1 MFIAKNIK
9 YLRDKEWL
17 SQSKFAELFQ
27 LNRGNI
33 ASYEAGSEP
42 TLSVIISIANY
53 FNISIDDLIASDLS
67 ESIHRDGKKEEY
79 PEKEYT
85 TDISAIAEQKK
96 YSICTEK
103 DILINSLRETLEAQK
118 CDLKS
123 KDLAINALQE
133 ALSQIK
139 ARIEEYGISNSKRK

>member
-53 FNISIDDLIASDLS
+53 FNISIV
-67 ESIHRDGKKEEY
+67 SIETAKK
-79 PEKEYT
+79 KS
-85 TDISAIAEQKK
+85 IQKK
-96 YSICTEK
+96 NIQ
-103 DILINSLRETLEAQK
+103 LIF
-118 CDLKS
+118 
-123 KDLAINALQE
+123 LQ
-133 ALSQIK
+133 
-139 ARIEEYGISNSKRK
+139 